1 MNKSGL
7 LLLLC
12 LGLVL
17 SLSPLSFGSRRTDAD
32 VNVGRQFAKFVV
44 TVTGPVHEW
53 TSYGWL
59 WDDGERRNGVP
70 WVVSAGTLEEE
81 PSPRNTRDSNKS
93 IYWWITETAWS
104 MKSGPTEIEIL
115 NAIGAQGWRLVETQ
129 PGIQHNMVADDFTFD
144 KATTYLFQK

>member
-1 MNKSGL
+1 MNKIGL
-7 LLLLC
+7 LVLLC

-17 SLSPLSFGSRRTDAD
+17 SLSPRSFGSRGAD
-32 VNVGRQFAKFVV
+32 VDAGRNFAKLVV
-44 TVTGPVHEW
+44 TITGPAHEW

-59 WDDGERRNGVP
+59 WDDGERRNGIP

-93 IYWWITETAWS
+93 IYWWITEAAWP
-104 MKSGPTEIEIL
+104 MKVGPTEIEIL
-115 NAIGAQGWRLVETQ
+115 NAIGGQGWRLLETQ
-129 PGIQHNMVADDFTFD
+129 PGLHHNMVAEDFAYD